1 MTMPANRRVRD
12 LRLSVAYAIGD
23 SVAVTS
29 PSQVSGQPDVVL
41 TVPIYHDWPLG
52 DPDSI
57 GDPTGTPVR
66 AFIGTRWVVDGAG
79 SRGSSVLQ
87 VDVYTRIGA
96 QGDPDG
102 DPFGYLNADIAD
114 AVAEVF
120 AGADAGGALR
130 CYVPIL
136 NFDNPAVPAVPP
148 DGDGGCLICQTPGG
162 QFGVPSDRRSIGRE
176 GGFNR
181 FVLRFTFRTVAD
193 ALRGA
198 GLANYRPTV

>member
-1 MTMPANRRVRD
+1 MPSNRRTRD

-29 PSQVSGQPDVVL
+29 PSQVSGEAPVVL

-52 DPDSI
+52 DPDSAR
-57 GDPTGTPVR
+57 DPSGTQER
-66 AFIGTRWVVDGAG
+66 AFVGTRWVVDGAG
-79 SRGSSVLQ
+79 FRGVSVLQ

-102 DPFGYLNADIAD
+102 DPLGYLNADIAD
-114 AVAEVF
+114 AIAEVF
-120 AGADAGGALR
+120 AGASAGGALR

-136 NFDNPAVPAVPP
+136 DFDNPALPAVPP

-162 QFGVPSDRRSIGRE
+162 QFGVPSDRRSLGRD
-176 GGFNR
+176 GGFVRTVVR
-181 FVLRFTFRTVAD
+181 FSFRTTVD
-193 ALRGA
+193 AMRASGF
-198 GLANYRPTV
+198 ANYRPSV